1 MGDLNAC
8 ISQGSRT
15 MDQER
20 PKFIEAVNRLATAI
34 ESNYQLAC
42 GIKGRIV
49 AEDHDGKQSGSNEKT
64 VIVETAIDI
73 LLDMEAKVR
82 RNNDVLELTDNAA
95 LLALGNE
102 LPLIR
107 QFS

>member
-8 ISQGSRT
+8 VSQGARA

-20 PKFIEAVNRLATAI
+20 PRFIEAVNRLAAAI
-34 ESNYQLAC
+34 ESNYLFAC

-49 AEDHDGKQSGSNEKT
+49 AEDRDGKQSGLNEKT
-64 VIVETAIDI
+64 AIIETAIDI
-73 LLDMEAKVR
+73 LLDLEAKVR
-82 RNNDVLELTDNAA
+82 RNNDVLELTDNAL

>member
-20 PKFIEAVNRLATAI
+20 PKFIEAVNRLAAAI

-64 VIVETAIDI
+64 AIVETAIDI
-73 LLDMEAKVR
+73 LLDLEAKVR